1 MQDAA
6 TNATNATSIQADAQY
21 VRVDFARPLTSTE
34 DAQTLHAELE
44 RSFAAHGMRRV
55 LFDYS
60 KIGGADEA
68 VRDAMW
74 TWIETVGLEAIAV
87 IVDGELARV
96 RLNMTALSKRLP
108 LRAFVRGVD
117 AIAWLTDPEQRRPT
131 REVRRG

>member
-6 TNATNATSIQADAQY
+6 TTSTSIRADAQY
-21 VRVDFARPLTSTE
+21 VRVDFSQPLTSVG
-34 DAQTLHAELE
+34 DAETLHAELE

-60 KIGGADEA
+60 KAGGGDES

-74 TWIETVGLEAIAV
+74 AWIGSAGIEAVAV
-87 IVDGELARV
+87 IVEGELARV

-108 LRAFVRGVD
+108 LRAFVREVD